1 MSFPTVE
8 IRRRPSMALFA
19 IAAMAMVVGSYLF
32 VLLLAAAC
40 VLFPYLFLINAES
53 INVQVLFLF
62 LFGIVIA
69 GALLWALIPRR
80 HKFERPGMLL
90 DPKAHPRLF
99 AELEASPMR

>member
-8 IRRRPSMALFA
+8 IRRRPSLALFA
-19 IAAMAMVVGSYLF
+19 IAAMAMVVGSYMF

-62 LFGIVIA
+62 GIVIA
-69 GALLWALIPRR
+69 GALVWALIPRR

>member
-1 MSFPTVE
+1 
-8 IRRRPSMALFA
+8 MALFA

-32 VLLLAAAC
+32 ALLLAAAC

-53 INVQVLFLF
+53 INVQVLF